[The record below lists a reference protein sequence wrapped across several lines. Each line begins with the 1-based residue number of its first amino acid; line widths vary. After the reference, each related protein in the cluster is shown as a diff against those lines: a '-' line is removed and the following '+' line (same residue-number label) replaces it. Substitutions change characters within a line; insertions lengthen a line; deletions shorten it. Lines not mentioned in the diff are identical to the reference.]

1 MMKKSLLLF
10 CLLLCCIV
18 TWAGSLKGK
27 GNVKC
32 LKENESAVLTIDF
45 SKVTWEKK
53 ENFKQWCGEDY
64 DKRVTVSNSEFIKSF
79 NENSKGVKIVEA
91 GSDAKYKIVIDL
103 TNFERKTASFGWG
116 RAHINIYGTLKVI
129 DAATGDTVCTY
140 TIDGVSGAND
150 FVETDR
156 FAKSFAELGKQLS
169 K

>member
-1 MMKKSLLLF
+1 MKKSLLLF
-10 CLLLCCIV
+10 CLLLCSIV

-32 LKENESAVLTIDF
+32 LKENESAVLAIDF

-53 ENFKQWCGEDY
+53 EDFKQWCGEDY
-64 DKRVTVSNSEFIKSF
+64 DKRVAISNSEFTRSF
-79 NENSKGVKIVEA
+79 NENSKGLKIIET
-91 GSDAKYKIVIDL
+91 GNDAKYKMVIEL
-103 TNFERKTASFGWG
+103 VNFERKAAAFGWG
-116 RAHINIYGTLKVI
+116 SAHIKIYGTLKVI
-129 DAATGDTVCTY
+129 DAASGETVCTY

-156 FAKSFAELGKQLS
+156 FARSFSELGKQLT

>member
-1 MMKKSLLLF
+1 MCS
-10 CLLLCCIV
+10 IV

-53 ENFKQWCGEDY
+53 QDFKQWCGAEY
-64 DKRVTVSNSEFIKSF
+64 DKRVEVSNSEFTKSF

-91 GSDAKYKIVIDL
+91 GKEAKYKIVVEL

-116 RAHINIYGTLKVI
+116 RAHIKIYGTLSVV

-140 TIDGVSGAND
+140 ALDGVSGGDD